1 MALQGERPMA
11 LAPSAQVSVWKYS
24 LPFRFPLASIFLLR
38 RWSASLRLTSESSCW

>member
-24 LPFRFPLASIFLLR
+24 LPFRFPLASIFFYYADGVR
-38 RWSASLRLTSESSCW
+38 R